1 MSTLF
6 DPDGMLMSGL
16 RKIADI
22 VLCNI
27 LFCLF
32 SLPVITAGAAL
43 TALHTAM
50 QELAAGRDEDG
61 QPPELVFLRVFRQD
75 FKKSTLLW
83 LICLVCIA
91 FLVLYYFVTGM
102 LTGTFG
108 RVYRITFFVL
118 VLVFL
123 FGFQYIF
130 PIEARFRLRVKDTLK
145 NAWLLSVAAFPWTI
159 LSLAIPAGL
168 VYILFF
174 MNPNG
179 FSMGV
184 FLWTVCG
191 FGTVTFLNSY
201 IFLRVFRKLGVNLKP
216 ADEKSEKAEGALFT
230 DEAHAEGDFMASVGP
245 SYSDPNWNRKEES
258 TEQKE
263 AHKAWLRNTRG
274 KGKRVK

>member
-50 QELAAGRDEDG
+50 QELAAGRDEDD
-61 QPPELVFLRVFRQD
+61 QSPERVFLRVFKED

-83 LICLVCIA
+83 LICLGCMA
-91 FLVLYYFVTGM
+91 FLFLYYFVTGM
-102 LTGTFG
+102 LTGNLG

-118 VLVFL
+118 LMVFL

-145 NAWLLSVAAFPWTI
+145 NSWLLSIAAFPWTI

-174 MNPNG
+174 MNPTG

-184 FLWTVCG
+184 FIWTVCG
-191 FGTVTFLNSY
+191 FSVVTFLNSF
-201 IFLRVFRKLGVNLKP
+201 IFLHVFKRLGVRLTPENQ
-216 ADEKSEKAEGALFT
+216 ETEQAEGALFT
-230 DEAHAEGDFMASVGP
+230 DEAHMKGDYLDGGLT
-245 SYSDPNWNRKEES
+245 YSDPDWNRTEE
-258 TEQKE
+258 TLEQKAE
-263 AHKAWLRNTRG
+263 HRAWQRDTRG